1 MFWALFFLS
10 FVSASRKQL
19 YVVEKTKYEPIAI
32 VIQTTLILGT
42 IDMSILRN
50 FCVATLAL
58 ILVAC
63 ASIPYVTAVD
73 PYPFA
78 PQSAITELRPDGPS
92 PSEINT
98 PTQVVV
104 LGTGTPVPDAY
115 RAGSSI
121 AVIHKGYAYLF
132 DVGAGSVR
140 RAIEARYKYDILALY
155 PHLIRAV
162 FITHMH
168 SDHVMDLSELTMT
181 YWWRRNPQL
190 LAFGPEGMRDYFDG
204 MEKMVRADLDFR
216 LNGVQPVDNRQ
227 GFLAQ
232 VTEISPGIIFEEN
245 GLTVEAFAV
254 PHGTIKPAFGYKI
267 VTDDL
272 SLVIS
277 GDTAKSEVIP
287 EKSKGVDLL
296 FHEVISDVG
305 FARLPPFWQRY
316 HTSAHTLASDVGRM
330 AQLAK
335 PKKLVLYHGLYY
347 GVSEETVLEDA
358 RKYFDGEVLLAADLD
373 KFSAADFTQ

>member
-1 MFWALFFLS
+1 MRILRKLGALIAMVFLS
-10 FVSASRKQL
+10 ACSMLPDS
-19 YVVEKTKYEPIAI
+19 
-32 VIQTTLILGT
+32 TT
-42 IDMSILRN
+42 
-50 FCVATLAL
+50 
-58 ILVAC
+58 
-63 ASIPYVTAVD
+63 VD

-92 PSEINT
+92 QAELDT

-104 LGTGTPVPDAY
+104 LGTGTPVPDVY
-115 RAGSSI
+115 RSGSSI
-121 AVIHKGYAYLF
+121 AVIHKGQAYLF

-168 SDHVMDLSELTMT
+168 SDHVMDLTELTMT

-190 LAFGPEGMRDYFDG
+190 LAYGPKGMRNFFEG
-204 MEKMVRADLDFR
+204 MEKMVAADIDFR
-216 LNGVQPVDNRQ
+216 LNGVQPVDNRR

-232 VTEISPGIIFEEN
+232 VTEISDGIIFEEN
-245 GLTVEAFAV
+245 GLTVEAFTV

-267 VTDDL
+267 VTEDM
-272 SLVIS
+272 SIVIS
-277 GDTAKSEVIP
+277 GDTAKSEIIP
-287 EKSKGVDLL
+287 QKAKGVDLL

-305 FARLPPFWQRY
+305 FARLSPFWQRY
-316 HTSAHTLASDVGRM
+316 HTSAHTLASDVGRI
-330 AQLAK
+330 AQLAQ

-347 GVSEETVLEDA
+347 GVDEETVVEDA
-358 RKYFDGEVLLAADLD
+358 RRYFDGEVLLAGDLD
-373 KFSAADFTQ
+373 RFTVDDLARKNLEQRIAPTQNLQAEQ

>member
-1 MFWALFFLS
+1 MNPKSNLLAII
-10 FVSASRKQL
+10 SA
-19 YVVEKTKYEPIAI
+19 
-32 VIQTTLILGT
+32 LILG
-42 IDMSILRN
+42 
-50 FCVATLAL
+50 
-58 ILVAC
+58 AC
-63 ASIPYVTAVD
+63 SMMPYSTSVN

-92 PSEINT
+92 LEEQNT
-98 PTQVVV
+98 PTQVII

-132 DVGAGSVR
+132 DVGAGAVQ

-168 SDHVMDLSELTMT
+168 SDHVMDLSELAMT

-190 LAFGPEGMRDYFDG
+190 LAYGPKGMKSFFDG
-204 MEKMVRADLDFR
+204 MQKMVEADIDVR

-232 VTEISPGIIFEEN
+232 VTEITPGIILEEN
-245 GLTVEAFAV
+245 GLTVEAFTV

-267 VTDDL
+267 VTDDM
-272 SLVIS
+272 SIVIS
-277 GDTAKSEVIP
+277 GDTAKSEIIP
-287 EKSKGVDLL
+287 EKAKGVDLL

-305 FARLPPFWQRY
+305 FARLSPFWQRY
-316 HTSAHTLASDVGRM
+316 HTSAHTLASEVGRM
-330 AQLAK
+330 AQMAQ

-347 GVSEETVLEDA
+347 GVAEETVVDDA
-358 RKYFDGEVLLAADLD
+358 ERYFDGEVILANDLD
-373 KFSAADFTQ
+373 RYTVDDFSQ